1 MGVEYLVSEGK
12 QNFCGFR
19 GFRGFRGIDLA
30 QILKTNLNEHY
41 VIL

>member
-12 QNFCGFR
+12 QNFCGR